1 MEDIIHRFKVIT
13 LRPHWSQYI
22 IPQGVVRSEIEK
34 GKGKQFDASIA
45 DIMLQMIDEDT
56 DYSMCQSER
65 SVKNILVI
73 DDEMMNIKM
82 AEHILK
88 ELPNLRVIGA
98 KNKEEAL
105 NILEEQQ
112 ISLILLDLKM
122 PDIDGFALYQIIRQ
136 KYSMPVV
143 LVTADKES
151 DTIQRISELG
161 IDDYLTKPLHP
172 FVVRETV
179 HDIINA
185 WG

>member
-1 MEDIIHRFKVIT
+1 
-13 LRPHWSQYI
+13 
-22 IPQGVVRSEIEK
+22 
-34 GKGKQFDASIA
+34 
-45 DIMLQMIDEDT
+45 
-56 DYSMCQSER
+56 
-65 SVKNILVI
+65 
-73 DDEMMNIKM
+73 MMNIKM

-88 ELPNLRVIGA
+88 ELPNLCIIGA
-98 KNKEEAL
+98 RNKEEAF

-122 PDIDGFALYQIIRQ
+122 PDIDGFDLYQIIRQ

-143 LVTADKES
+143 LVTADRES
-151 DTIQRISELG
+151 DTIQRINELG